1 MGLLHT
7 GTGKGRGDSVEEKDE
22 EYGGKGRK
30 ENWGKQRNLN
40 CSGRKRMAE
49 LGDGHEKREGQ
60 SEKVEGKAWATT
72 QHSIFQNF

>member
-1 MGLLHT
+1 VGLLHT

-22 EYGGKGRK
+22 EKGGKGRK

-49 LGDGHEKREGQ
+49 LWGW
-60 SEKVEGKAWATT
+60 S
-72 QHSIFQNF
+72 